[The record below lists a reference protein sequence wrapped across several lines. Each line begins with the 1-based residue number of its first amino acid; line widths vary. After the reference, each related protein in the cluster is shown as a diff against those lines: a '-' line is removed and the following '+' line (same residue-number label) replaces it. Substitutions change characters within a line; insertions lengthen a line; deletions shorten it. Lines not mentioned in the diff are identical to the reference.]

1 MTGSGND
8 DCVKVERLGG
18 LGGFGLPGS
27 RIRSAGELALSRLSA
42 AERKALDA
50 LFAHGARKA
59 AVMPDGFRYRLTL
72 TIGGNAK
79 TIEAAEDQV
88 PPAVRD
94 CVKDTLA

>member
-1 MTGSGND
+1 VSFDN
-8 DCVKVERLGG
+8 RLDMPAEWGG
-18 LGGFGLPGS
+18 LSDADLVAVTGVD
-27 RIRSAGELALSRLSA
+27 
-42 AERKALDA
+42 DA

-79 TIEAAEDQV
+79 TIEAAENQV

>member
-1 MTGSGND
+1 
-8 DCVKVERLGG
+8 
-18 LGGFGLPGS
+18 
-27 RIRSAGELALSRLSA
+27 
-42 AERKALDA
+42 
-50 LFAHGARKA
+50 
-59 AVMPDGFRYRLTL
+59 VMPDGFRYRLTL